1 MRLIDAEHLKRW
13 LLTRWLESNPTSDKP
28 IKMADILNQIE
39 YGEFSID
46 LVRCGECAW
55 YEPRHIEENGIECAG
70 QCIWHI
76 GLKTYCDA
84 HDREDPEDRPRII
97 IFREPTDFCSYG
109 ERRADDEDIDPY
121 QGERDRDE
129 NGEIY

>member
-1 MRLIDAEHLKRW
+1 MEEYINKAELLKELSIIQDRPVS
-13 LLTRWLESNPTSDKP
+13 TAMKI
-28 IKMADILNQIE
+28 IK
-39 YGEFSID
+39 EFSTID
-46 LVRCGECAW
+46 LVRCGECKW

-84 HDREDPEDRPRII
+84 HDRENPEDRPKMI

-109 ERRADDEDIDPY
+109 ERKE
-121 QGERDRDE
+121 
-129 NGEIY
+129 